1 MHTPLPPLHR
11 RNFIRGLGAM
21 ISLPFLEAMTPF
33 TAVAAQA
40 RSKLPLRFIAV
51 GLEGGMWTG
60 EDGLFPWKEGA
71 SAERTKEWGRKG
83 VLAGGAIADTGANYR
98 MTSTLKPLEAFRKDL
113 LVLSGLHHPNDAKPN
128 TVVNAHGQ
136 DLGTLLT
143 GTNISGTPGVALKNG
158 ISFDQHLAAKIG
170 EQTRF
175 PSLELAVGSSSYNT
189 KEATGLGYMGF
200 LSYDADGYAMPVEG
214 DPAAVFDRLFTS
226 GSARDQAAR
235 DAQRR
240 RNKSVLDAALDDMKR
255 ITGRVAADDRR
266 KLDEYFSTVRELE
279 KRIERA
285 KQWEGIPMKLPP
297 GAKRPEAKK
306 GGAYGN
312 DGSARVEQMRLMLDV
327 LALAMQADV
336 TRVATIKL
344 GGYYGSFGFLGFPE
358 DPHGVYAHNGGD
370 PAKIAGAKAIDRMH
384 MEQFAYLLGKLAEAK
399 EDGGSVLDHSI
410 VLCGAGLSNGP
421 NGRASGN
428 AITFD
433 AHGQHNQPLLIAG
446 RAGGRLKTG
455 QHVNFDHGTRLS
467 NLFVTTQQLMGVNE
481 TKFSDATEPLAG
493 LV

>member
-1 MHTPLPPLHR
+1 M
-11 RNFIRGLGAM
+11 
-21 ISLPFLEAMTPF
+21 
-33 TAVAAQA
+33 
-40 RSKLPLRFIAV
+40 
-51 GLEGGMWTG
+51 
-60 EDGLFPWKEGA
+60 
-71 SAERTKEWGRKG
+71 
-83 VLAGGAIADTGANYR
+83 
-98 MTSTLKPLEAFRKDL
+98 
-113 LVLSGLHHPNDAKPN
+113 
-128 TVVNAHGQ
+128 
-136 DLGTLLT
+136 LT

-175 PSLELAVGSSSYNT
+175 PSLELAVGETSYNT

-200 LSYDADGYAMPVEG
+200 LSYDADGYAMPIEG
-214 DPAAVFDRLFTS
+214 DPGAVFDRLFTS
-226 GSARDQAAR
+226 GSERDQTAR
-235 DAQRR
+235 EIQRR

-255 ITGRVAADDRR
+255 ITGRVAAEDRT
-266 KLDEYFSTVRELE
+266 KLDQYFSTVRELE

-285 KQWEGIPMKLPP
+285 KQWEGIPVNLPP
-297 GAKRPEAKK
+297 GAKRPEGKE

-312 DGSARVEQMRLMLDV
+312 DGSGRVARMRLMLDV

-336 TRVATIKL
+336 TRVATIRL

-358 DPHGVYAHNGGD
+358 DAHGVYAHNDGD
-370 PAKIAGAKAIDRMH
+370 PKKVAGAKAIDRMH

-421 NGRASGN
+421 NGRASTDKIN
-428 AITFD
+428 FD
-433 AHGQHNQPLLIAG
+433 AHGQQNQPLLVAG

-455 QHVNFDHGTRLS
+455 QHVNYDHGTRLS
-467 NLFVTTQQLMGVNE
+467 NLFVTAQQLMGVNE
-481 TKFSDATEPLAG
+481 TTFSDAAEPLAG